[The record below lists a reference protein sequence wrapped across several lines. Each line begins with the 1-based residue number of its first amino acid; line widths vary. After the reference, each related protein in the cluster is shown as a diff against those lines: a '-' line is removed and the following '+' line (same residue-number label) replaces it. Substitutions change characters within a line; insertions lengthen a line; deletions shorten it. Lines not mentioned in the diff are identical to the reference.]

1 MNRAKFDDF
10 ALNFAER
17 DGKFRANLRALRRI
31 LLSLKKRVNFITGQ
45 ICPASS
51 SRALPASTR
60 HVLVAA
66 AYALLFVAAA
76 TIDAKF
82 RPANGVLFCFA
93 LHFALKA

>member
-1 MNRAKFDDF
+1 MAAKSCTDLIDLAKFNLDKPSGKFDDF

-31 LLSLKKRVNFITGQ
+31 LLSLKKRVNFIAGQ

-66 AYALLFVAAA
+66 AYAPP
-76 TIDAKF
+76 F
-82 RPANGVLFCFA
+82 RRGGY
-93 LHFALKA
+93 HRR